1 MNVIHVYI
9 FFQGLFITATA
20 LAVFSLG
27 TFAWYCFKKKK
38 NLYITSLILAAL
50 SFIFGL
56 TTLIIMRVNL
66 YDPYCGA
73 TIADGNI
80 SINDKETEDSIGI
93 HLAAAGTAAAGAFA
107 LLSFVLYKNDAIDF
121 TSHAIQNYAAHNV
134 GSLLF

>member
-1 MNVIHVYI
+1 MYI

-27 TFAWYCFKKKK
+27 TFAWYCFKNKK

-50 SFIFGL
+50 SFIFGM
-56 TTLIIMRVNL
+56 TTIIIMRVNL
-66 YDPYCGA
+66 YDPFCGG
-73 TIADGNI
+73 TIADGNV
-80 SINDKETEDSIGI
+80 SINDKKPEDSIGI

-107 LLSFVLYKNDAIDF
+107 LLSFVLLKF
-121 TSHAIQNYAAHNV
+121 EKFEFKSHAIQKQSLHNV